1 MVDFHK
7 VKDGDV
13 LYLVHRY
20 ENSLVGKLD
29 VCGVLTVECSP
40 VIRGTHDPADLFY
53 STDLKEAQEE
63 CMRRNQELR
72 HKHEQS
78 DRSGV

>member
-1 MVDFHK
+1 MIDFSK

-20 ENSLVGKLD
+20 ENDLVGRLD
-29 VCGVLTVECSP
+29 VCGVLTVECSQT
-40 VIRGTHDPADLFY
+40 IRGTQDPADLF
-53 STDLKEAQEE
+53 TDSKEAQEE
-63 CMRRNQELR
+63 CLRRNQELQHN
-72 HKHEQS
+72 HKQS